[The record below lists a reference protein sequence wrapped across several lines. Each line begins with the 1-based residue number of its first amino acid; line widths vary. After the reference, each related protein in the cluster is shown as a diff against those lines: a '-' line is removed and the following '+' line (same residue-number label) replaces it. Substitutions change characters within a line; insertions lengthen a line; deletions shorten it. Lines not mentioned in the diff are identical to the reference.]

1 MNLERLSPP
10 QEFWLILRKDL
21 TIEWQGRVRTNAT
34 LFFALLVILL
44 FSFAMGPQSTLL
56 SQAAGGFFWLTI
68 LMSSTLG
75 LGESFRIERDDRALD
90 GLRMMG
96 VRPASIFLG
105 KALVNALH
113 LTLLG
118 FILIPLMIAVYD
130 VELKL
135 GVGPLLGVL
144 GLGSLAIS
152 APGTLYATMAVLSR
166 ARDVLLPLLLFPIV
180 IPVLLAAVKA
190 TTLIIEGDPME
201 QLSGWSSL
209 LIVFSAA
216 YWSLCAL
223 LYGKVIEDV

>member
-1 MNLERLSPP
+1 MPSRLSAF
-10 QEFWLILRKDL
+10 QELWLILRKDL
-21 TIEWQGRVRTNAT
+21 TIELQGRVRTNAT

-44 FSFAMGPQSTLL
+44 FSFAMGPQSKLL
-56 SQAAGGFFWLTI
+56 SQAAGGFLWLTI

-113 LTLLG
+113 LTILG
-118 FILIPLMIAVYD
+118 IILIPLMIAVYD
-130 VELKL
+130 VDLRL

-144 GLGSLAIS
+144 ALGSFAIS

-166 ARDVLLPLLLFPIV
+166 ARDVLLPLLLFRQKTPNLTQIY
-180 IPVLLAAVKA
+180 INFIEFYFKKGNIFPPSNPKGMQAS
-190 TTLIIEGDPME
+190 LI
-201 QLSGWSSL
+201 L
-209 LIVFSAA
+209 LILKVF
-216 YWSLCAL
+216 
-223 LYGKVIEDV
+223 KDF

>member
-1 MNLERLSPP
+1 MRRLSLV
-10 QEFWLILRKDL
+10 EELWSVVRKDL
-21 TIEWQGRVRTNAT
+21 VIEFQGRVRTNAT
-34 LFFALLVILL
+34 LFFAVLVILL
-44 FSFAMGPQSTLL
+44 FSFAMGPQSKLL
-56 SQAAGGFFWLTI
+56 AQAAGGFLWLTI

-75 LGESFRIERDDRALD
+75 LGESFRIEREDRALD

-118 FILIPLMIAVYD
+118 VVLVPLMIAVYD
-130 VELKL
+130 VELRL
-135 GVGPLLGVL
+135 GAERLVVILA
-144 GLGSLAIS
+144 LGSFAIS

-190 TTLIIEGDPME
+190 TTLVVEGDPME
-201 QLSGWSSL
+201 QLEGWSSL
-209 LIVFSAA
+209 LIVFSGA
-216 YWSLCAL
+216 YWTLCTL
-223 LYGKVIEDV
+223 LYGKVIEDA